1 MESNPSV
8 DPALPQFSGKKKS
21 KTKRTLAKKQ
31 VIEQTSKPAGTEDG
45 APAPDAASG
54 ASGAAPAS
62 GEPQTNGNSLVSN
75 EDEDYSYSG
84 LLHRLYEQV
93 EKGKAKPPPSN
104 RPPLEPPIALRFGG
118 ARTVWSNFSENCAAV
133 NRPLTHV
140 LAFTLTELGTTGS
153 IGEGGRLTVRGIFR
167 KEHFASI
174 IRKYIQEYVVC
185 PVCKSKRTVME
196 KEKRLLYT
204 KCEVCNSRT
213 SVVRIKPAFVAETK
227 ATRKK
232 DKESK

>member
-1 MESNPSV
+1 MNKQKSTNNSETSKMSDSALLFDPSKM
-8 DPALPQFSGKKKS
+8 KKK
-21 KTKRTLAKKQ
+21 KRK
-31 VIEQTSKPAGTEDG
+31 
-45 APAPDAASG
+45 APRAA
-54 ASGAAPAS
+54 AAPAAGEEATPAATPAPKEGEAEQS
-62 GEPQTNGNSLVSN
+62 GAQSNKLVS
-75 EDEDYSYSG
+75 EDEDYSYEV

-133 NRPLTHV
+133 NRPLNHV

-232 DKESK
+232 DKENK